1 MHAKKGTAPEAIS
14 PYENTLPNNGS
25 KADLQANAGTE
36 DILKER
42 MRTMDNQDLGSRHYS
57 TVASKSMKGIK
68 TYVGGGQ
75 AINMSRHKKVAML
88 MQDW

>member
-1 MHAKKGTAPEAIS
+1 MKKDTSPEAIS
-14 PYENTLPNNGS
+14 PYENTLAVSGP
-25 KADLQANAGTE
+25 KAADLQPNAGTA
-36 DILKER
+36 DILKQR
-42 MRTMDNQDLGSRHYS
+42 MRTIDNQDLGSRHYS

-75 AINMSRHKKVAML
+75 PINMSRHKKVAML